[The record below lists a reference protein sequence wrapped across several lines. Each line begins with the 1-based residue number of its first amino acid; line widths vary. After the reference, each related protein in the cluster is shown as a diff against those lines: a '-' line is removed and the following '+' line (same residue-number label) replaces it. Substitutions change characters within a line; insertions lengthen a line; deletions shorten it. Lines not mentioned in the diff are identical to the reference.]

1 MAIFVLNKNKN
12 CRKMDCITYKPQI
25 LETFQNV
32 RNLSFEEKKEA
43 AFDEKKINNLLDKIL
58 DFKQYLTTKT
68 DKLEEVIEKIEKI
81 TWFNNLDQD
90 TLILINDLI
99 SSIRNLHSS
108 LQRQYISFNFLRT
121 KGIAKEE
128 IKSFKSAIDDLKD
141 IANDLDSRFFY
152 LPSNDEFEEITKELS
167 LI

>member
-1 MAIFVLNKNKN
+1 
-12 CRKMDCITYKPQI
+12 MDYLTYKPRI

-43 AFDEKKINNLLDKIL
+43 VLDEKKINNLLDKIL
-58 DFKQYLTTKT
+58 DFKLHLTTKT
-68 DKLEEVIEKIEKI
+68 NKIEAVIEKIEKI

-90 TLILINDLI
+90 SLILINDLV
-99 SSIRNLHSS
+99 SSIRDLHSS
-108 LQRQYISFNFLRT
+108 LQRQYLSFNFLRT

-128 IKSFKSAIDDLKD
+128 IRSFKSAIDDLKN
-141 IANDLDSRFFY
+141 IANDLDSRFFF
-152 LPSNDEFEEITKELS
+152 LPNNDEFEETTKELS

>member
-1 MAIFVLNKNKN
+1 
-12 CRKMDCITYKPQI
+12 MDCLTYKPQI

-43 AFDEKKINNLLDKIL
+43 VLDEKKINGLLDKIL
-58 DFKQYLTTKT
+58 DFKKSLTTKT
-68 DKLEEVIEKIEKI
+68 DKIEDVIEKTEKI

-90 TLILINDLI
+90 SLILINDLV
-99 SSIRNLHSS
+99 SSIRSLHSS
-108 LQRQYISFNFLRT
+108 LRRQYNSFNFLRT

-128 IKSFKSAIDDLKD
+128 IKNFKSAIDDLKD
-141 IANDLDSRFFY
+141 IANDLDSRFFF
-152 LPSNDEFEEITKELS
+152 LPNNDEFEETTKELS